1 MPNPGPISLFL
12 PLIVLLT
19 SLATLPFTILTL
31 TLQNRFSDLTSWS
44 KIRHAWFAHF
54 FSWFGPA
61 SKSLFA
67 PAVSPLLS
75 QAKGVVL
82 DIGPGNGVW
91 MHELAQAKAVT
102 KIYGVEPNIDFHGE
116 LKRAA
121 KREGLADLYEPL
133 ACGAQDLEALGVVK
147 GTVDTVVTVHVMC
160 SVGEQAEEI
169 ASGLHAMLKPGGQ
182 WLVYEHVASSKS
194 PVKLFQGT
202 LHEQLPIL
210 LQDSIACIQVVADFR
225 MLAAYSVVSGGL
237 CDGCNLK
244 RNTEQIIRAAGEWET
259 VSIGPDPR
267 EGDFECL
274 PHVVGRLVK
283 KTG

>member
-31 TLQNRFSDLTSWS
+31 ALQNRLSDLTSWS

-67 PAVSPLLS
+67 PAVSPLLP
-75 QAKGVVL
+75 QAKGIIL
-82 DIGPGNGVW
+82 DIGPGNGIW
-91 MHELAQAKAVT
+91 MHELAGAKSIT
-102 KIYGVEPNIDFHGE
+102 KIYGVEPNTDFHGE

-121 KREGLADLYEPL
+121 KREGLADVYEPV

-160 SVGEQAEEI
+160 SVGKQAEEI
-169 ASGLHAMLKPGGQ
+169 ASVLHSLLKPGGQ
-182 WLVYEHVASSKS
+182 WLVYEHVASPKM
-194 PVKLFQGT
+194 PAKLFQGMLNEHIPSPLYVT
-202 LHEQLPIL
+202 ICLDLSAYL
-210 LQDSIACIQVVADFR
+210 LTF
-225 MLAAYSVVSGGL
+225 
-237 CDGCNLK
+237 
-244 RNTEQIIRAAGEWET
+244 
-259 VSIGPDPR
+259 
-267 EGDFECL
+267 
-274 PHVVGRLVK
+274 
-283 KTG
+283 